1 LRVIGGDLKRSKLFG
16 PEDGDDSIR
25 VTYDRVRES
34 IFNLTGPMDGVRFL
48 DLFAGAGSVGIE
60 ALSRGAAKVAF
71 VDHAPKAIRLVE
83 SNVGKFGLEDRVE
96 IIRMDVREYV
106 AGGAARGVFDLIFLD
121 PPYAGGLF
129 EVVMDSPGIADMLA
143 DGGKVVGQ
151 HGAEPERVEFGA
163 LLKADVRRYG
173 SSWVSIWKK
182 NKDSEK

>member
-1 LRVIGGDLKRSKLFG
+1 MRVIGGDLKRSKLFG

-34 IFNLTGPMDGVRFL
+34 IFNLTGLMDGARFL

-60 ALSRGAAKVAF
+60 ALSRGAAKVTF

-96 IIRMDVREYV
+96 IIRMDFREYV

-121 PPYAGGLF
+121 PPYAGSLF
-129 EVVMDSPGIADMLA
+129 EAAMDSPGIADMLA

-151 HGAEPERVEFGA
+151 HGAEPERAKFGA
-163 LLKADVRRYG
+163 LIMADVRRYG